1 MLLRSSVI
9 EGTTMDQPSSVSTED
24 VSHATELTER
34 QLLLKA
40 HEISCETLRLF
51 CTHYNG
57 RLPLEGLGG
66 ARISILIATAVK
78 AINTSHAV
86 CRLCA
91 ERPYFEEMN
100 VVTRSLIESI
110 VNGVYIQFAT
120 DEEVQSFTHFDS
132 ISLAKAIRIA
142 EGIAPEAVGVL
153 SEKLRQEF
161 SVHTDSVKAM
171 LGKTEQDFS
180 WTRLDIVSK
189 GDRIDKGL
197 GVPAFAVVCKVLF
210 PSGHAYVH
218 GSYRSLEAY
227 MPTEGGKVLLQHLDF
242 QADGALHHMNVAL
255 LALCIAMNQ
264 LSTERLDD
272 WIAVIQRVLTAYSQ
286 RMSASARKDYASR
299 GF

>member
-1 MLLRSSVI
+1 
-9 EGTTMDQPSSVSTED
+9 MDKTDSANTEEVSTK
-24 VSHATELTER
+24 AELTDR

-40 HEISCETLRLF
+40 HEISCATLQLF
-51 CTHYNG
+51 CTHFNQ
-57 RLPLEGLGG
+57 RLPLEGLAG
-66 ARISILIATAVK
+66 ARISILIATAIK

-100 VVTRSLIESI
+100 VVTRSLIDSV
-110 VNGVYIQFAT
+110 VNGVFMQFASE
-120 DEEVQSFTHFDS
+120 EEVQSFMHFDS

-142 EGIAPEAVGVL
+142 ESVAPDAVSVL
-153 SEKLRQEF
+153 SEKLRQDF
-161 SVHTDSVKAM
+161 NAHTDSVKAM
-171 LGKTEQDFS
+171 LGKTEQDFG

-189 GDRIDKGL
+189 GDRIDKSL
-197 GVPAFAVVCKVLF
+197 NVPVFGVVCKILF

-227 MPTEGGKVLLQHLDF
+227 MPTEGGKVLLQQLDF
-242 QADGALHHMNVAL
+242 QADGALHHMNVTL

-264 LSTERLDD
+264 LATDRLDN
-272 WIAVIQRVLTAYSQ
+272 WINVIQKVLQTYSQ
-286 RMSASARKDYASR
+286 QMSASARKANASY

>member
-1 MLLRSSVI
+1 
-9 EGTTMDQPSSVSTED
+9 MDQPSSVSTED

-51 CTHYNG
+51 CTHYNE

-110 VNGVYIQFAT
+110 VNGVFIQFAT
-120 DEEVQSFTHFDS
+120 DEEVQSFMHFDS

-161 SVHTDSVKAM
+161 SVQTSVGRA
-171 LGKTEQDFS
+171 
-180 WTRLDIVSK
+180 WTSSQKETGSTRVW
-189 GDRIDKGL
+189 
-197 GVPAFAVVCKVLF
+197 ACQYF
-210 PSGHAYVH
+210 PLSARFYF
-218 GSYRSLEAY
+218 RRA
-227 MPTEGGKVLLQHLDF
+227 MPTSMV
-242 QADGALHHMNVAL
+242 ATALWKRTCQPRVAKFSSSTWIFKRT
-255 LALCIAMNQ
+255 ALSI
-264 LSTERLDD
+264 
-272 WIAVIQRVLTAYSQ
+272 I
-286 RMSASARKDYASR
+286 
-299 GF
+299 